1 MADVDRFSL
10 GIGRRH
16 TRLWNA
22 NTRQIRGIVHLHP
35 SATVLMYLKGVCRII
50 AVAIHKAC
58 NGEQGNQSSSNPSE
72 TTVLLPFSDHC
83 LYRLSPAM
91 TTTWQIAG
99 DIRHSCGKPATCRR
113 NYGVLVLACLEW
125 KHTSTI

>member
-1 MADVDRFSL
+1 MADVDRSSL

-35 SATVLMYLKGVCRII
+35 SAIVLMYLKGVCRVI

-58 NGEQGNQSSSNPSE
+58 NGEQRE
-72 TTVLLPFSDHC
+72 TIVAQIRVKPLCCCRSRIPARIAFLLP
-83 LYRLSPAM
+83 
-91 TTTWQIAG
+91 
-99 DIRHSCGKPATCRR
+99 
-113 NYGVLVLACLEW
+113 
-125 KHTSTI
+125 